1 VFIGSG
7 FTPARRTA
15 GGEDEHKLNN
25 GVFSLMRLRRI
36 KKPVT
41 VHGLRGSGFNKN
53 LKSPTSKLNKRN
65 VTLNGEP

>member
-1 VFIGSG
+1 MCH
-7 FTPARRTA
+7 A
-15 GGEDEHKLNN
+15 
-25 GVFSLMRLRRI
+25 LMRLRQI

-65 VTLNGEP
+65 ITLNGEP